1 MRASEEALYASD
13 PLGSVP
19 PEQIRAEILA
29 TGAPPQMTKDG
40 PKPPTKKMIA
50 AAAARKDSF
59 LRAAL
64 DARRTRDAPVD
75 WLVAP
80 VCLGVLRRESSS
92 PEHVRLAVEIV
103 REATAIAPED
113 EPVLAE
119 TARLGL
125 ARRGV
130 AAAAFGA
137 APSVAPGAAL
147 GGGSSSRATAH
158 LQVLAACPPRVGAI
172 VLWREREQI
181 TKLVGG
187 EGANANAADPASRAA
202 AVVAVGAILSRAD
215 AVEAVARYAPA
226 HADATGARGDG
237 ARFLI
242 DLWRR
247 VALLAEDG
255 AAPDAAVA
263 AAANALALLLGPAL
277 ADAHPA
283 AARVLAAHA
292 RDPALHG
299 EYTGLPFR
307 SGASA
312 TRAWRTWCT
321 ARALR
326 FV

>member
-1 MRASEEALYASD
+1 MRVSEEALYASD

-29 TGAPPQMTKDG
+29 TGAPPKMTKDG
-40 PKPPTKKMIA
+40 PKPPTVKMIA

-130 AAAAFGA
+130 AARRSARRRRRPGRRSAAA
-137 APSVAPGAAL
+137 RP
-147 GGGSSSRATAH
+147 RATGASAGSGC
-158 LQVLAACPPRVGAI
+158 VPPARRRDRAVARARAN
-172 VLWREREQI
+172 REARRR
-181 TKLVGG
+181 GG
-187 EGANANAADPASRAA
+187 RNASAADAASRAA
-202 AVVAVGAILSRAD
+202 AVVAVGAIFSRAD
-215 AVEAVARYAPA
+215 AVEAVVRYAPA
-226 HADATGARGDG
+226 RADATGAR
-237 ARFLI
+237 
-242 DLWRR
+242 
-247 VALLAEDG
+247 V
-255 AAPDAAVA
+255 
-263 AAANALALLLGPAL
+263 
-277 ADAHPA
+277 
-283 AARVLAAHA
+283 
-292 RDPALHG
+292 
-299 EYTGLPFR
+299 
-307 SGASA
+307 
-312 TRAWRTWCT
+312 T
-321 ARALR
+321 ARGS
-326 FV
+326 

>member
-1 MRASEEALYASD
+1 MRVSEEALYASD

-119 TARLGL
+119 GSAPRPRAAR
-125 ARRGV
+125 V

-158 LQVLAACPPRVGAI
+158 LQVLAACPRASARSCCGASASKS
-172 VLWREREQI
+172 RSSSAGRARSERQR
-181 TKLVGG
+181 GG
-187 EGANANAADPASRAA
+187 R
-202 AVVAVGAILSRAD
+202 R
-215 AVEAVARYAPA
+215 VARRRRRRRRRDFLARRRRRGGGA
-226 HADATGARGDG
+226 VRAGARGRDG
-237 ARFLI
+237 R
-242 DLWRR
+242 
-247 VALLAEDG
+247 EG
-255 AAPDAAVA
+255 
-263 AAANALALLLGPAL
+263 
-277 ADAHPA
+277 
-283 AARVLAAHA
+283 
-292 RDPALHG
+292 
-299 EYTGLPFR
+299 
-307 SGASA
+307 
-312 TRAWRTWCT
+312 
-321 ARALR
+321 
-326 FV
+326 

>member
-1 MRASEEALYASD
+1 MRVSEEALYASD

-113 EPVLAE
+113 EPGLAE
-119 TARLGL
+119 TARLPR

-137 APSVAPGAAL
+137 APSVAPG
-147 GGGSSSRATAH
+147 
-158 LQVLAACPPRVGAI
+158 
-172 VLWREREQI
+172 
-181 TKLVGG
+181 
-187 EGANANAADPASRAA
+187 
-202 AVVAVGAILSRAD
+202 
-215 AVEAVARYAPA
+215 
-226 HADATGARGDG
+226 
-237 ARFLI
+237 
-242 DLWRR
+242 RR
-247 VALLAEDG
+247 S
-255 AAPDAAVA
+255 
-263 AAANALALLLGPAL
+263 
-277 ADAHPA
+277 A
-283 AARVLAAHA
+283 AARPRAPPRICRFWLRAP
-292 RDPALHG
+292 R
-299 EYTGLPFR
+299 
-307 SGASA
+307 ASA
-312 TRAWRTWCT
+312 RCVWRENEQISKPRRGGLYMPTRRTCCH
-321 ARALR
+321 A
-326 FV
+326 